1 MNVDIL
7 LQGGTVIDGSGSAG
21 RTADVAV
28 AGNRI
33 VAIGSDLGVDADRVI
48 DTRGLVVTPGFIDI
62 HTHSD
67 LTALRDAACESKVR
81 QGVTTDVTG
90 NCGSSP
96 YPISSRYRDAH
107 LDQLRGRGI
116 GENGLELTW
125 TDIESYAEVAAARGL
140 AFNLAPLVGHGTLRT
155 AGMGLDQRA
164 PTADELA
171 TMQQLLDEQLHQ
183 GAFGFSTGLTLVPGA
198 YATEDEV
205 VALVSVV
212 AKHDALY
219 ATHTRGDGTREFG
232 GVEEAI
238 RTATAAGA
246 RLQYS
251 HAAINVPALWGRAS
265 DVTTIIEEARTGG
278 LDVMFDVYPY
288 AASSSAMTQYLP
300 TWVQEGGTDAMRS
313 RLSEPS
319 VYERALNELRA
330 GWFGGIPWYWSR
342 VVLAKVDEPD
352 AWSVGL
358 SIEEAATRVGAD
370 PAEWALRLCLD
381 HGNAARVV
389 LFYRTEED
397 MKDFL
402 AHPLSMVGSDGSAIS
417 FDTRGEQ
424 PHPRSFGTYPRIF
437 GRYVREQGVLTLEEA
452 VRKCTSA
459 VAERLRLTDR
469 GVLRKGLVADIVAF
483 NPETIIDQATFEE
496 PALPPIGVHH
506 VLINGQVVV
515 EGGDQTDARPGTVLR
530 RPGSRANP
538 TA

>member
-1 MNVDIL
+1 MMDVVL
-7 LQGGTVIDGSGSAG
+7 RGGTVIDGSGSPG
-21 RTADVAV
+21 RREDV
-28 AGNRI
+28 GISDGRI
-33 VAIGSDLGVDADRVI
+33 VALEPDLGAAADRVI
-48 DTRGLVVTPGFIDI
+48 DVTGLAVTPGFIDI

-67 LTALRDAACESKVR
+67 LTALRDPACESKVR

-96 YPISSRYRDAH
+96 YPIASEFRDAH
-107 LDQLRGRGI
+107 LDLLRGRGI

-125 TDIESYAEVAAARGL
+125 SDIDGYAEVAAQRKP
-140 AFNLAPLVGHGTLRT
+140 AFNIAPLVGHNTLRT

-164 PTADELA
+164 PTSEELA
-171 TMQQLLDEQLHQ
+171 TMQGLLDEQLRQ

-219 ATHTRGDGTREFG
+219 ATHTRGDGKREFG

-251 HAAINVPALWGRAS
+251 HAAINIPALWGRAS
-265 DVTTIIEEARTGG
+265 DVTSIIEDARSGG

-300 TWVQEGGTDAMRS
+300 TWVQEGGTEAMRA
-313 RLSEPS
+313 RLSDPA

-342 VVLAKVDEPD
+342 VMLSKVDEPD

-358 SIEEAATRVGAD
+358 SIEEAATEVGAD
-370 PAEWALRLCLD
+370 PAEWALQLCLD
-381 HGNAARVV
+381 HGNTARVV
-389 LFYRTEED
+389 LFYRTEDD
-397 MKDFL
+397 MKTFL
-402 AHPLSMVGSDGSAIS
+402 AHPLSMVGSDGSAIP

-437 GRYVREQGVLTLEEA
+437 GRYVREQGVLTLQEA
-452 VRKCTSA
+452 VHKCTNA
-459 VAERLRLTDR
+459 VARRLQLTDR
-469 GVLRKGLVADIVAF
+469 GLLREGMIADVAVFD
-483 NPETIIDQATFEE
+483 PETIIDGATFAE
-496 PALPPIGVHH
+496 PAAPATGVHH
-506 VLINGQVVV
+506 VLVAGQLVV
-515 EGGDQTDARPGTVLR
+515 EGGEQTDARPGTVLR
-530 RPGSRANP
+530 RRAQDRSSV
-538 TA
+538 

>member
-1 MNVDIL
+1 MDLIL
-7 LQGGTVIDGSGSAG
+7 RGGSVIDGSGSPARRADVGISDG
-21 RTADVAV
+21 RIVAV
-28 AGNRI
+28 A
-33 VAIGSDLGVDADRVI
+33 ADLGNGASRVI
-48 DTRGLVVTPGFIDI
+48 DVEGLVVAPGFIDI

-67 LTALRDAACESKVR
+67 LTALRDPACESKVR
-81 QGVTTDVTG
+81 QGVTTDVSG

-96 YPISSRYRDAH
+96 YPISAEFRGAH
-107 LDQLRGRGI
+107 LDLLEGRGI

-125 TDIESYAEVAAARGL
+125 NDHDSYAAVAGERTM
-140 AFNLAPLVGHGTLRT
+140 AFNLAPLVGHNTLRT

-164 PTADELA
+164 PTAEELA
-171 TMQQLLDEQLHQ
+171 TMQSLLDIQLRQ

-212 AKHDALY
+212 AEHDALY
-219 ATHTRGDGTREFG
+219 ATHTRGDGNREFG

-251 HAAINVPALWGRAS
+251 HAAINVPKLWGRAH
-265 DVTTIIEEARTGG
+265 DVTSIIEDARAGG

-300 TWVQEGGTDAMRS
+300 TWVQEGGTEAMWV
-313 RLSEPS
+313 RLSDPA

-342 VVLAKVDEPD
+342 VMLSRVAEPD

-358 SIEEAATRVGAD
+358 SIEEAATKVGAD
-370 PAEWALRLCLD
+370 PAEWALQLCLD
-381 HGNAARVV
+381 HGNTARVV

-397 MKDFL
+397 MKTFL
-402 AHPLSMVGSDGSAIS
+402 AHPLSMVGSDGSAIPL
-417 FDTRGEQ
+417 DTHGEQ

-437 GRYVREQGVLTLEEA
+437 GRYVREQGVLSLEEA
-452 VRKCTSA
+452 VQKCTSA
-459 VAERLRLTDR
+459 VAERLQLTDR
-469 GVLRKGLVADIVAF
+469 GLLREGMVADIVCF
-483 NPETIIDQATFEE
+483 DPDTIIDRATFEE
-496 PALPPIGVHH
+496 PATPPIGVEH
-506 VLINGQVVV
+506 VIVAGQLVV
-515 EGGDQTDARPGTVLR
+515 EGGDQTDARPGAVLR
-530 RPGSRANP
+530 RPGSRVRG
-538 TA
+538 T

>member
-1 MNVDIL
+1 MEL
-7 LQGGTVIDGSGSAG
+7 LLRGGTVVDGSGSPG
-21 RTADVAV
+21 RRADV
-28 AGNRI
+28 GISNGQI
-33 VAIGSDLGVDADRVI
+33 SAIGPDLGAADRII
-48 DTRGLVVTPGFIDI
+48 DVSGLVVTPGFIDI

-67 LTALRDAACESKVR
+67 LTALRDPACESKVR

-90 NCGSSP
+90 NCGYSP
-96 YPISSRYRDAH
+96 YPISPAYRDAH
-107 LDQLRGRGI
+107 LDQLSGRGV

-125 TDIESYAEVAAARGL
+125 KDIDSYAEVAAQRSL
-140 AFNLAPLVGHGTLRT
+140 AFNVAPLVGHGTLRT

-164 PTADELA
+164 PTPEELA

-219 ATHTRGDGTREFG
+219 ATHTRGDGRREFG

-238 RTATAAGA
+238 RTASAAGA

-265 DVTTIIEEARTGG
+265 DVTSIIEDARSGG

-288 AASSSAMTQYLP
+288 DASSSAMTQYLP

-313 RLSEPS
+313 RLSDPS

-342 VVLAKVDEPD
+342 VMLSKVDAPD

-358 SIEEAATRVGAD
+358 SIEQAATRVGAD
-370 PAEWALRLCLD
+370 PAEWALQLCLD

-397 MKDFL
+397 MTTFL
-402 AHPLSMVGSDGSAIS
+402 AHPLSMVGSDGSAIP

-437 GRYVREQGVLTLEEA
+437 GRYVREQGVLALEEA

-459 VAERLRLTDR
+459 VAERLQLTDR
-469 GVLRKGLVADIVAF
+469 GTLREGMVADIVAF
-483 NPETIIDQATFEE
+483 DPETIIDQATFEE
-496 PALPPIGVHH
+496 PATPPVGVQH
-506 VLINGQVVV
+506 VLVNGQVVV
-515 EGGDQTDARPGTVLR
+515 EYGDQTGARPGTVLR
-530 RPGSRANP
+530 RPGSRPNP
-538 TA
+538 AG